1 MKNIFIPLLTVVVLM
16 SACKKEEEVVQQR
29 DVQEQAIEDSQ
40 TIEAFLES
48 HYYNYEDFQDPDFKD
63 AIVFDTLSGNNSTK
77 TPLINQVIKKI
88 ISVKTSDG
96 SFVDHN
102 LYYLVA
108 REGVGASPS
117 SVDSTYLS
125 YEGLL
130 TNKFVFD
137 SSTSPVWFDLT
148 QVVRGFREAMPNFK
162 AGEYTV
168 NEDNTIAFS
177 GYGQGAFFIP
187 SGLGYFSSTAGSI
200 PAYSPLIFKVNLFVI
215 NETDHDGD
223 GIPSSQEYDNDG
235 DGVQDDTDGDG
246 IPDYLDAN

>member
-1 MKNIFIPLLTVVVLM
+1 
-16 SACKKEEEVVQQR
+16 
-29 DVQEQAIEDSQ
+29 
-40 TIEAFLES
+40 
-48 HYYNYEDFQDPDFKD
+48 
-63 AIVFDTLSGNNSTK
+63 
-77 TPLINQVIKKI
+77 
-88 ISVKTSDG
+88 
-96 SFVDHN
+96 
-102 LYYLVA
+102 
-108 REGVGASPS
+108 
-117 SVDSTYLS
+117 
-125 YEGLL
+125 
-130 TNKFVFD
+130 
-137 SSTSPVWFDLT
+137 
-148 QVVRGFREAMPNFK
+148 MPNFK